1 MKYIE
6 LFGNSIKDDIDE
18 IKRAIDDDSDIV
30 FVYSG
35 EGTLYDYIDALYD
48 KGRGLDSEYL
58 YKFKV
63 CYENKNLQLNYVARN
78 GKRRRDITSMSSLIN
93 ELDGKRECRIVVESD
108 ERVQLAFIV
117 QQLIFIEYPL
127 EKVDILLRKEEKD
140 ADKTKRFMKNVDEL
154 LNGCETAITRLN
166 ELKNKVK
173 FEMNDNNPTKSER
186 LKDID
191 DVLNSCTAI
200 KSQIEKSKDVELKFA
215 VAASKK
221 AGKSVIV
228 NCFLGEQIAP
238 TSTEL
243 ATPNNC
249 FYRRSPD
256 NMYHLQLEGG
266 AAQDFETCNEIYDT
280 INEYFR
286 NAQNDKEQGFA
297 LPDMDIGYV
306 TDENNF
312 SSYTIF
318 DTAGPDAAGTSHA
331 DVAEKAMQ
339 KCDVAVFAIDYSKYL
354 NTSEEEYLRRVKD
367 MFTAQKK
374 FHSLIFALNKIDIRY
389 TDTKNS
395 KSFVMSVDF
404 LKTRLANIDEAYK
417 DCIIFPTCSLEY
429 FSAIE
434 AEKAGITELNAELP
448 IGEMKRIKFAHKNI
462 PALAWLHTHSE
473 NLEYYHGIKNFSY
486 DVFKKDSGMPALMSY
501 VSYVARSKARDEI
514 VNNVTFEI
522 ASQKVKIQGVLDYI
536 NNIEALIN
544 ADDEKINKISSII
557 TDYTNSVRNIL
568 STSVTSDKPFNADD
582 LSVLPCSSL
591 LKTFGGN
598 YQNIMEYQRK
608 TFTDYTNSVQDIFLN
623 TSFTSSSLLKTHSSL
638 LNTSSSLLKTFG
650 GNYQNIM
657 EYQRK
662 ALEPICE
669 EKSIADAIYSATVEA
684 IWEKVSKIDK
694 IDGWD
699 INRLFSNED
708 FIDIVNRIATQKV
721 DNAANDTY
729 RQLSKL
735 SNEVKLIVERRQKL
749 LKLKSDKCRE
759 CLEKEHINIEL
770 PEFPAFE
777 FATEM
782 TTPSMWNIR
791 FIYINLHLYDKLSEL
806 FKKTFG
812 SKVLRIAGMPMLIL
826 DKIFGGDLI
835 NDQEVYSYK
844 FKASKQ
850 EFLET
855 CQKELMGDLKTIIY
869 ENKIPQKI
877 YENLKRSVVDEYMNS
892 LIEELKHVF
901 ESMNN
906 TYMSCIE
913 RFRAAVDDRDKYKN
927 EIELYNLRKDNIE
940 AIDKCT
946 SDFMNTWNIIIQ
958 DFIEDEDTAFEKDIV
973 TV

>member
-63 CYENKNLQLNYVARN
+63 CYENKNLKLTYAARN
-78 GKRRRDITSMSSLIN
+78 GKRRREITSMSSLIN

-154 LNGCETAITRLN
+154 LNGCETAIIRLN

-354 NTSEEEYLRRVKD
+354 TTSEEEYLRRVKD
-367 MFTAQKK
+367 MFTAQNK

-389 TDTKNS
+389 TDTES
-395 KSFVMSVDF
+395 PKSFVMSVDF
-404 LKTRLANIDEAYK
+404 LKTRLANIDEAYR

-434 AEKAGITELNAELP
+434 AEKAGVTELNAELP
-448 IGEMKRIKFAHKNI
+448 IGEMKRIKFAHKNV

-473 NLEYYHGIKNFSY
+473 NLEYYHGIKNISY

-544 ADDEKINKISSII
+544 ADDEKINEISSII

-598 YQNIMEYQRK
+598 YQNIMEYQR
-608 TFTDYTNSVQDIFLN
+608 
-623 TSFTSSSLLKTHSSL
+623 
-638 LNTSSSLLKTFG
+638 
-650 GNYQNIM
+650 
-657 EYQRK
+657 E

-669 EKSIADAIYSATVEA
+669 KKSIAEAIYSATVEA

-694 IDGWD
+694 IRGRD
-699 INRLFSNED
+699 IDELFYNKD
-708 FIDIVNRIATQKV
+708 FNDIVNRIAIQKV

-759 CLEKEHINIEL
+759 RLEKEHINIEL

-782 TTPSMWNIR
+782 PTPSMWDINIYY
-791 FIYINLHLYDKLSEL
+791 IYLDLYDTLSEL
-806 FKKTFG
+806 FKMTFT
-812 SKVLRIAGMPMLIL
+812 SKCCRMVFHLV
-826 DKIFGGDLI
+826 D
-835 NDQEVYSYK
+835 NDEEFIDDFFYDYK

-855 CQKELMGDLKTIIY
+855 CQKKLMGDLKTIIY
-869 ENKIPQKI
+869 EREIPEKI
-877 YENLKRSVVDEYMNS
+877 YENLKSYVVDEYMNS
-892 LIEELKHVF
+892 LIKELNHVF